1 MYFSSGRNKRGNA
14 ITDSLTVLTVM
25 FVFGI
30 LSVVGYMVF
39 DDLNSTLQD
48 DPNMGATAK
57 GISSGLYDK
66 YPATL
71 DGAFLTAFVLMVI
84 FAIVSVFVIDT
95 HPIYFI
101 LAVVL
106 LIAVFTIGGFLAN
119 AYDDIMTE
127 PDLAVYANDF
137 TATGFIMGNLMQ
149 VILGVVMVMLVALF
163 AKFRSLT

>member
-1 MYFSSGRNKRGNA
+1 MYFSSSKNKRANA
-14 ITDSLTVLTVM
+14 VTDSLTVLTVM

-30 LSVVGYMVF
+30 LSIVGYMVF
-39 DDLNSTLQD
+39 DDLNAGVQS
-48 DPNMGATAK
+48 DPNLGSTAK
-57 GISSGLYDK
+57 GISSDLYDR

-106 LIAVFTIGGFLAN
+106 LIAVFVVGGFLAN
-119 AYDDIMTE
+119 AFNDIVTTPGISE
-127 PDLAVYANDF
+127 YANEF
-137 TATGFIMGNLMQ
+137 TATGFIMGNLIQ

-163 AKFRSLT
+163 AKFRSLS